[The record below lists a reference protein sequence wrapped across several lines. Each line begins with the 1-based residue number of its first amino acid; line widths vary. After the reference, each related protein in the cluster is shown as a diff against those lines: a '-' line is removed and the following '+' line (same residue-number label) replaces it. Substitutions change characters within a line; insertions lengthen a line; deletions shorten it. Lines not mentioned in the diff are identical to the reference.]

1 MPIDFTALETELQH
15 QLDERPY
22 LTLAAIAALGWTL
35 GRRRPWSA
43 LIALA
48 GVGIRSAIA
57 SGLESALRE
66 SRESNRSGSRMRE

>member
-1 MPIDFTALETELQH
+1 MPIDFAALESELQH

-22 LTLAAIAALGWTL
+22 VTLAAIAAVGWTL

-48 GVGIRSAIA
+48 SVGIRSAIA

-66 SRESNRSGSRMRE
+66 SREASRSGSRMRG